1 MGSWAT
7 NSMRLSKHLIILGS
21 IIFGFWL
28 EDIINQATIPFF
40 IEINLGFLIFTYWV
54 FALPEYLKSL
64 AALVYGLFI
73 DLIFSD
79 AIGFNMLFFTGTSYV
94 IHLYVLRFRIFSY
107 LQLSIFF
114 AGASIFYLACK
125 YLLLSPANYSYFLL
139 LTSFFVNAILWLGV
153 YFVMRALRR
162 NIF

>member
-1 MGSWAT
+1 MSF
-7 NSMRLSKHLIILGS
+7 SKHLIILSS

-28 EDIINQATIPFF
+28 ETIINEFSIPYF

-54 FALPEYLKSL
+54 FALPEQLKSM
-64 AALVYGLFI
+64 AAIVYGLFI

-107 LQLSIFF
+107 FQLSIFF
-114 AGASIFYLACK
+114 AGSSIFYLSSR
-125 YLLLSPANYSYFLL
+125 YLLLSPMNYSYFLL
-139 LTSFFVNAILWLGV
+139 LASFFINAILWLGV
-153 YFVMRALRR
+153 YFIMRAFRR
-162 NIF
+162 NVF